1 MSTIQELE
9 DKIWEVEG
17 IRVVIRGA
25 ERTAVM
31 VYDYQNA
38 AQETWS
44 ITKLIESRIQPCAP
58 GIEVMVIQGN
68 GEEPHG
74 RTLLKNVRGT
84 Y

>member
-1 MSTIQELE
+1 MATIQEIE

-17 IRVVIRGA
+17 IRVVIRGPENQA
-25 ERTAVM
+25 AN

-44 ITKLIESRIQPCAP
+44 ITKLIDSRIQPCVP
-58 GIEVMVIQGN
+58 GVEIMVIQGN

>member
-1 MSTIQELE
+1 MATIQEIE

-17 IRVVIRGA
+17 IRVVIRGPEKQA
-25 ERTAVM
+25 ADN
-31 VYDYQNA
+31 YNFQNA
-38 AQETWS
+38 AQENWS
-44 ITKLIESRIQPCAP
+44 ITKLIDSRIRPCIP
-58 GIEVMVIQGN
+58 DFEVMVIQGN